1 VTNEVATAQ
10 VLAGTKVL
18 DMSRFIAGP
27 LCAQMLGDMGAE
39 VIKLERPSGEDARHH
54 APFINGESLYIMMYN
69 RNKLGATL
77 DSRSG
82 EAPAILEKLFRWA
95 DVLVENYRPGTL
107 AQMGFSYERLHE
119 INPRLVITSISGFGQ
134 TGPSSQ
140 RALFDAIAQAM
151 SGFMSV
157 TGQAEGEPTLAGT
170 YIADYIA
177 GFHGVIGT
185 LFALMH
191 RDRTGR
197 GQVVDVSSLDALF
210 TTLGT
215 QPSASV
221 LLGTNAVRHGSR
233 DLLTAP
239 ANVFRTRDGYIYIHA
254 GTEALFAR
262 MCTLMGRPELA
273 LDERFAGIPARMA
286 HVDEIEKIV
295 SEWIGD
301 RTVAEVEELVGGA
314 GIPCGPVLE
323 IKDVVRLDQLVA
335 REMLVGV
342 EHSTAGKVVVPGI
355 PIKFSETPG
364 QVRRPPPTIGEH
376 NRDVYCDILG
386 MSEDELQSLK
396 DQGAI

>member
-1 VTNEVATAQ
+1 
-10 VLAGTKVL
+10 
-18 DMSRFIAGP
+18 
-27 LCAQMLGDMGAE
+27 
-39 VIKLERPSGEDARHH
+39 
-54 APFINGESLYIMMYN
+54 
-69 RNKLGATL
+69 
-77 DSRSG
+77 
-82 EAPAILEKLFRWA
+82 
-95 DVLVENYRPGTL
+95 
-107 AQMGFSYERLHE
+107 
-119 INPRLVITSISGFGQ
+119 
-134 TGPSSQ
+134 
-140 RALFDAIAQAM
+140 
-151 SGFMSV
+151 
-157 TGQAEGEPTLAGT
+157 
-170 YIADYIA
+170 
-177 GFHGVIGT
+177 
-185 LFALMH
+185 
-191 RDRTGR
+191 
-197 GQVVDVSSLDALF
+197 
-210 TTLGT
+210 
-215 QPSASV
+215 
-221 LLGTNAVRHGSR
+221 
-233 DLLTAP
+233 
-239 ANVFRTRDGYIYIHA
+239 VFRTRDGYIYIHA

-273 LDERFAGIPARMA
+273 VDERFAGIPARMA